1 MGLYLEGP
9 RKVHPIDLRRKKR
22 PLLLVRKLG
31 HLGLMIQ
38 IKLQAQITIYLPH
51 FNSKILSCQVAIN
64 LNNAD
69 FQFKMMVSIKSQ
81 ALRIILI
88 YCP

>member
-1 MGLYLEGP
+1 MVFRLEGP

-22 PLLLVRKLG
+22 PLLLVSKLG
-31 HLGLMIQ
+31 HLGLMIR

-51 FNSKILSCQVAIN
+51 FNSKILSCQV
-64 LNNAD
+64 NNAD